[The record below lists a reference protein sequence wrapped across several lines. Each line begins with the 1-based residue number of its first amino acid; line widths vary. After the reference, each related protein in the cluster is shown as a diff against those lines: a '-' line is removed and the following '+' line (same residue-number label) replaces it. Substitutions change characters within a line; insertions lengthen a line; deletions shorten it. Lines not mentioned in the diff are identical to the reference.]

1 MSFPK
6 YWVGDISSTLANSL
20 REKIVV
26 RSVYRESIILRKHGF
41 FKHEFGQESKYDEKE
56 VFYASRRI
64 FIEYDI
70 LKVYGRGLSV
80 GNDLFALF
88 TKPLWRSCPKTDF
101 WHTSWV
107 TNRLVFVPL

>member
-26 RSVYRESIILRKHGF
+26 MSVYRESIDF
-41 FKHEFGQESKYDEKE
+41 AKHEFGQESKYDEKE

-64 FIEYDI
+64 FIEYDN

>member
-6 YWVGDISSTLANSL
+6 YWVGDISSTLAISL

-26 RSVYRESIILRKHGF
+26 RLVYREWIILRKHGF
-41 FKHEFGQESKYDEKE
+41 SKHEFGQEFKYDENE

-64 FIEYDI
+64 FVEYDN

-80 GNDLFALF
+80 GNDLFA
-88 TKPLWRSCPKTDF
+88 
-101 WHTSWV
+101 
-107 TNRLVFVPL
+107 